1 MLSLNKKPCEVTS
14 SLPQML
20 ALSLKENTIYV
31 CVLKSLRGKAIPI
44 TLRTPSTQTV
54 VHSPLKKQGFL
65 EDHISSLK
73 QDMYLEDES
82 QAF

>member
-1 MLSLNKKPCEVTS
+1 MLSLNKKPCEVTLPS
-14 SLPQML
+14 PQML

-54 VHSPLKKQGFL
+54 VHSPLKKNKDSL
-65 EDHISSLK
+65 KTISSLK